1 MFDMFI
7 NEHCGAQRGGNTM
20 LNERQQDIVEF
31 IKKEKRASVKKL
43 AAQFFVSEMT
53 IRRDLKELE
62 IQKYLKR
69 YNGGAIYYGSDLSL
83 PVNVRKFLNAKEKNM
98 LSRKAEKYLRNGLTV
113 FIDSSST
120 CMYIIPLLAEYDNI
134 TIITNSVQNVLIA
147 SEHHISCIVAGG
159 EYCECDMCTVGSE
172 TENYLRNINVDIAF
186 FTTLGLSDDGVISD
200 SDERQTAVRK
210 AVMEN
215 SKKNLFLFES
225 GKLHKKFP
233 YTLCRTDMADDIIM
247 I

>member
-1 MFDMFI
+1 
-7 NEHCGAQRGGNTM
+7 M

-43 AAQFFVSEMT
+43 ASQFFVSEMT

-62 IQKYLKR
+62 NQNYLKR
-69 YNGGAIYYGSDLSL
+69 YNGGAVYCRSDSL
-83 PVNVRKFLNAKEKNM
+83 LPIEMRKFLNAKEKNI
-98 LSRKAEKYLRNGLTV
+98 LSKRAEKYLRDSQTV

-120 CMYIIPLLAEYDNI
+120 CMYIIPLLTDYNDI
-134 TIITNSVQNVLIA
+134 TIITNSVQNLLVA
-147 SEHHISCIVAGG
+147 AEHHIRCSIAGG
-159 EYCECDMCTVGSE
+159 NYYERDMCTVGSE

-186 FTTLGLSDDGVISD
+186 LTTSGLSDDGVISD
-200 SDERQTAVRK
+200 IDERQTAVRK

-233 YTLCRTDMADDIIM
+233 YTLCRTDMADDIFM

>member
-1 MFDMFI
+1 
-7 NEHCGAQRGGNTM
+7 M

-62 IQKYLKR
+62 NQNYLKR
-69 YNGGAIYYGSDLSL
+69 YNGGAVYCRSDSL
-83 PVNVRKFLNAKEKNM
+83 LPIQMRKFLNAKEKNM
-98 LSRKAEKYLRNGLTV
+98 LSKRAEKYLHDSQTV

-120 CMYIIPLLAEYDNI
+120 CMYMIPLLAEYKDI
-134 TIITNSVQNVLIA
+134 KIITNSVQNLLVA
-147 SEHHISCIVAGG
+147 AEHHIQCSIAGG
-159 EYCECDMCTVGSE
+159 NYYERDMCTVGSE

-186 FTTLGLSDDGVISD
+186 LTTSGLSDDGVISD
-200 SDERQTAVRK
+200 LDESQTAVRK

>member
-1 MFDMFI
+1 
-7 NEHCGAQRGGNTM
+7 M

-43 AAQFFVSEMT
+43 ATQFFVSEMT

-62 IQKYLKR
+62 NQNYLKR
-69 YNGGAIYYGSDLSL
+69 YNGGAVYCRSDSL
-83 PVNVRKFLNAKEKNM
+83 LPIEMRKFLNAKEKNI
-98 LSRKAEKYLRNGLTV
+98 LSKRAEKYLRDSQTV

-120 CMYIIPLLAEYDNI
+120 CMYIIPLLTDYNDI
-134 TIITNSVQNVLIA
+134 TIITNSVQNLLVA
-147 SEHHISCIVAGG
+147 AEHHIRCSIAGG
-159 EYCECDMCTVGSE
+159 NYYERDMCTVGSE

-186 FTTLGLSDDGVISD
+186 LTTSGLSDDGVISD
-200 SDERQTAVRK
+200 IDERQTAVRK

-233 YTLCRTDMADDIIM
+233 YTLCRTDMADDIFM

>member
-1 MFDMFI
+1 MFKGVNI
-7 NEHCGAQRGGNTM
+7 M

-43 AAQFFVSEMT
+43 ASQFFVSEMT

-62 IQKYLKR
+62 NQNYLKR
-69 YNGGAIYYGSDLSL
+69 YNGGAVYCRSDSL
-83 PVNVRKFLNAKEKNM
+83 LPIEMRKFLNAKEKNI
-98 LSRKAEKYLRNGLTV
+98 LSKRAEKYLRDSQTV

-120 CMYIIPLLAEYDNI
+120 CMYIIPLLTDYNDI
-134 TIITNSVQNVLIA
+134 TIITNSVQNLLVA
-147 SEHHISCIVAGG
+147 AEHHIRCSIAGG
-159 EYCECDMCTVGSE
+159 NYYERDMCTVGSE

-186 FTTLGLSDDGVISD
+186 LTTSGLSDDGVISD
-200 SDERQTAVRK
+200 IDERQTAVRK

-233 YTLCRTDMADDIIM
+233 YTLCRTDMADDIFM

>member
-1 MFDMFI
+1 
-7 NEHCGAQRGGNTM
+7 M

-43 AAQFFVSEMT
+43 ASQFFVSEMT

-62 IQKYLKR
+62 NQNYLKR
-69 YNGGAIYYGSDLSL
+69 YNGGAVYCRSDSL
-83 PVNVRKFLNAKEKNM
+83 LPIEMRKFLNAKEKNI
-98 LSRKAEKYLRNGLTV
+98 LSKRAEKYLRDSQTV

-120 CMYIIPLLAEYDNI
+120 CMYIIPLLTDYNDI
-134 TIITNSVQNVLIA
+134 TIITNSVQNLLVA
-147 SEHHISCIVAGG
+147 AEHHIRCSIAGG
-159 EYCECDMCTVGSE
+159 NYYERDMCTVGSE

-186 FTTLGLSDDGVISD
+186 LTTSGLSDDGVISD
-200 SDERQTAVRK
+200 IDERQTAVRK

-225 GKLHKKFP
+225 SKLHKKFP
-233 YTLCRTDMADDIIM
+233 YTLCRTDMADDIFM